1 MLKFHQLRFKL
12 EGLLQNKK
20 YFRDSK
26 QKSKRKNT
34 QMNENATGSK
44 KLGVSI
50 YLVVQSCLTL

>member
-1 MLKFHQLRFKL
+1 MLKFHQLRFQL

-34 QMNENATGSK
+34 QEDHKRMKTQQDPKS
-44 KLGVSI
+44 
-50 YLVVQSCLTL
+50 

>member
-34 QMNENATGSK
+34 QEDHK
-44 KLGVSI
+44 
-50 YLVVQSCLTL
+50 